1 MNWNIFLSGN
11 GGKEYG
17 GVQAELHLEMLPSF
31 CVPTQSNV
39 LSQGCQ
45 AVWVS
50 SMVMLWVL
58 HKLGPKW
65 VSQKGISWV
74 LKLNC
79 APWAIQMAKLKMLM
93 MEMC

>member
-1 MNWNIFLSGN
+1 MVKNMVGF
-11 GGKEYG
+11 
-17 GVQAELHLEMLPSF
+17 QAELHLEMLPSF
-31 CVPTQSNV
+31 CVSTQSNV

-45 AVWVS
+45 DVWVS
-50 SMVMLWVL
+50 LMVMSWVL

-65 VSQKGISWV
+65 VSQKGILWV